1 MGVSSETCNAQKRRE
16 EVMAPSTSKT
26 TFTKS
31 KTAEENDLEDILPGE
46 RPESQHFPPGE
57 PANSYVLAADSV
69 KGSSQDSAVHHR
81 IAQRAFLLYEES
93 GFRHGNDLEHW
104 LEAERQV
111 RTLGV

>member
-1 MGVSSETCNAQKRRE
+1 
-16 EVMAPSTSKT
+16 MARSISKT

-46 RPESQHFPPGE
+46 RPKSQQFPPRE
-57 PANSYVLAADSV
+57 PANSYVLAADSARE
-69 KGSSQDSAVHHR
+69 SSQDSSVHQR
-81 IAQRAFLLYEES
+81 ISQRAYLLYEES

>member
-1 MGVSSETCNAQKRRE
+1 
-16 EVMAPSTSKT
+16 MARSTSKT
-26 TFTKS
+26 TFTRS

-46 RPESQHFPPGE
+46 RPDSQQFPPE
-57 PANSYVLAADSV
+57 KPANSYVPAADSA
-69 KGSSQDSAVHHR
+69 KGSSQESGIHHR